1 MTEETEVGEVE
12 AVAGTIITITR
23 EATKTDTEIM
33 KTIEGIE
40 DIMEMK
46 TTVDITRGTDI
57 S

>member
-1 MTEETEVGEVE
+1 MEETEVGEVE

>member
-1 MTEETEVGEVE
+1 MEETEVGEVE
-12 AVAGTIITITR
+12 AVAGKTITITR